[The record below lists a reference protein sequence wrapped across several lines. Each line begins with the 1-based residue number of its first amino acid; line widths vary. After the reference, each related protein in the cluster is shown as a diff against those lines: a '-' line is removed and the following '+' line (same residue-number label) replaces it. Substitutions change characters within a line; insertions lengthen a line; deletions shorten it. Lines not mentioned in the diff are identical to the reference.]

1 MASERRT
8 ITDRPGVAYAVASF
22 YDAENRPC
30 AKADAV
36 RIQITEFDAKD
47 GAVRS
52 TTLRKDAPRAPA
64 ATAR

>member
-1 MASERRT
+1 MASERQP

-22 YDAENRPC
+22 YDAADRPC

-47 GAVRS
+47 DAVRS
-52 TTLRKDAPRAPA
+52 TTMRKDTPRAAA